1 MRVAIVDDDK
11 REQKKLEEKLEIVSD
26 ILHVRILH
34 QKFSSGE
41 EFLVAVK
48 KGEIFDVV
56 LMDIYMREGL
66 SGIETAAL
74 MRQNTMD
81 NILIFVTSSDEHMA
95 EAFPYHPFDYITKP
109 IADGEILRV
118 MRDVA
123 KVLSEIESYL
133 ALDAG
138 KYTIYFLHSEIL
150 YITADAN
157 YCVVHA
163 KEETCRVRITFQ
175 RFEEMLAED
184 TRFCTINRGILV
196 NLDEITSMQNGICR
210 ISNGETF
217 PINAR
222 RKSEIQDVFTKYRFM
237 QRRKRLAQMPQAP
250 LEES

>member
-41 EFLVAVK
+41 EFLAAVK

-74 MRQNTMD
+74 MRQNTMN

-175 RFEEMLAED
+175 KFEEMLAED

-222 RKSEIQDVFTKYRFM
+222 RKKE
-237 QRRKRLAQMPQAP
+237 
-250 LEES
+250 

>member
-41 EFLVAVK
+41 EFLAAVK

-56 LMDIYMREGL
+56 LMDIYMQEGL

-95 EAFPYHPFDYITKP
+95 EASPYHPFDYITKP

-138 KYTIYFLHSEIL
+138 KYTIYFYTPKSCTLRR
-150 YITADAN
+150 T
-157 YCVVHA
+157 
-163 KEETCRVRITFQ
+163 RIIAWC
-175 RFEEMLAED
+175 M
-184 TRFCTINRGILV
+184 
-196 NLDEITSMQNGICR
+196 
-210 ISNGETF
+210 
-217 PINAR
+217 PK
-222 RKSEIQDVFTKYRFM
+222 RKPAGYGSPSRSL
-237 QRRKRLAQMPQAP
+237 RKRWRRIRASAR
-250 LEES
+250 STAGFW